1 MNIKEDVIYFLEQT
15 DKLSD
20 YCEDTCWLADQVNI
34 ILNDKD
40 DDKLGRIRDL
50 YAERLNIIA
59 NFVEESYDVNP
70 TAFWIYN
77 LAKEE

>member
-15 DKLSD
+15 DRLSD
-20 YCEDTCWLADQVNI
+20 YCDDTCWLADQVNV

-70 TAFWIYN
+70 TASWIYN